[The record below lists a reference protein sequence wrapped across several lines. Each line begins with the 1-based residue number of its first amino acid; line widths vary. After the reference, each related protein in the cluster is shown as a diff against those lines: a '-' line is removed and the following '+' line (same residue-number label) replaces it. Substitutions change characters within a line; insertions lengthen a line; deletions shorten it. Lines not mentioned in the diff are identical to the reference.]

1 MPQFANLVRL
11 EKMSEPGT
19 GDEHCHEEMILGDPA
34 DEARSEEIQFVTT
47 TSPPDPDQVLRRL
60 STTDSLL
67 HEHETTLDTHDPQV
81 SKNGCHKCV
90 CQVYIENLSNLN
102 TNFYGCH
109 CIYKLFKC
117 TIPCK

>member
-19 GDEHCHEEMILGDPA
+19 GDEHCHEEMILGDPV

-47 TSPPDPDQVLRRL
+47 TSPPDPDHVLRRL

-67 HEHETTLDTHDPQV
+67 HDHETTLDTHDPQV
-81 SKNGCHKCV
+81 S
-90 CQVYIENLSNLN
+90 
-102 TNFYGCH
+102 
-109 CIYKLFKC
+109 
-117 TIPCK
+117 